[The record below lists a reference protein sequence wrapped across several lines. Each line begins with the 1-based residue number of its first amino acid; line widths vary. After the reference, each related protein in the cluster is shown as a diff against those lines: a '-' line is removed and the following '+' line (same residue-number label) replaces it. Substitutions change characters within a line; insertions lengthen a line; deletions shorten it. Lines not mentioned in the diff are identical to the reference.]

1 MRIIDM
7 QERRIGDDEIAVH
20 LDNLVSVNGWK
31 VLSLVEERA
40 RWTAGL
46 GGPTYTEN
54 ALRLAAAARKKMKNI
69 VP

>member
-1 MRIIDM
+1 
-7 QERRIGDDEIAVH
+7 
-20 LDNLVSVNGWK
+20 
-31 VLSLVEERA
+31 VEERA
-40 RWTAGL
+40 RSTAGL